1 MTNKAKTLLT
11 VCLGSSCF
19 SRGNNDQ
26 LQVIRQ
32 FLLDHHLED
41 RVLLKGSR
49 CEGHCLNGP
58 NLRIGDTLIQEV
70 RADQVVAILE
80 THLCG
85 GTQGSLAHTGSLN
98 PNP

>member
-1 MTNKAKTLLT
+1 MTNEAKTLLR

-26 LQVIRQ
+26 LKMIQQ
-32 FLLDHHLED
+32 FLQERHLED

-58 NLRIGDTLIQEV
+58 NLRIGDALIQEV

-85 GTQGSLAHTGSLN
+85 GSHGSPVPTGPLK